1 MKKRTL
7 FLTLT
12 LTMAMSVTSLTG
24 CGTQAKATYDENAI
38 VEETP
43 TTEEDTMKEEVVVAG
58 EDDTSTTEDTSNVE
72 NDIPSTTYGDLVVY
86 NDAIK
91 TDYEVDLETFQ
102 PSDEE
107 YTLSD
112 NVDIYYTDGWQAG
125 YLKKGATISVYD
137 VSTDWIRIYNPEKT
151 DTFTIDFLLVKAGDL
166 SKSTSSDVTT
176 NAEVAFTQDEV
187 LKAIQERF
195 SNKDMGYE
203 LLDAPESDMQKA
215 EFSVSKTETI
225 PTSIVDSYLYAKL
238 NLSDYT
244 KFYIEENGEDNENY
258 NFVIYYKDLYQAE

>member
-12 LTMAMSVTSLTG
+12 LAMAMSVTSLTG
-24 CGTQAKATYDENAI
+24 CGTQAKATYDENEEASTMEEEVI
-38 VEETP
+38 VANDSTKDSTEET
-43 TTEEDTMKEEVVVAG
+43 E
-58 EDDTSTTEDTSNVE
+58 SVE

-91 TDYEVDLETFQ
+91 TNYEVDLETFQ
-102 PSDEE
+102 PSNEE

-137 VSTDWIRIYNPEKT
+137 VSTDWVRIYNPEKT
-151 DTFTIDFLLVKAGDL
+151 DTFTVDFLLVKAGDL

-176 NAEVAFTQDEV
+176 KAEAAFTQDEV

-215 EFSVSKTETI
+215 EFSVSKEETI
-225 PTSIVDSYLYAKL
+225 PTSVVDSYLYAEL
-238 NLSDYT
+238 HLSDYT
-244 KFYIEENGEDNENY
+244 KFYIEENGEDADNY

>member
-12 LTMAMSVTSLTG
+12 LTMAMAATSLTG
-24 CGTQAKATYDENAI
+24 CGTQAKATYDENEEASTMEEEVI
-38 VEETP
+38 VANDSTKDSTEET
-43 TTEEDTMKEEVVVAG
+43 E
-58 EDDTSTTEDTSNVE
+58 SVE

-91 TDYEVDLETFQ
+91 TNYEVDLETFQ
-102 PSDEE
+102 PSNEE

-137 VSTDWIRIYNPEKT
+137 VSTDWVRIYNPEKT
-151 DTFTIDFLLVKAGDL
+151 DTFTVDFLLVKAGDL

-176 NAEVAFTQDEV
+176 KAEAAFTQDEV

-203 LLDAPESDMQKA
+203 LLDAPTDDMQKA
-215 EFSVSKTETI
+215 EFSVSKEETI
-225 PTSIVDSYLYAKL
+225 PTSVVDSYLYAEL
-238 NLSDYT
+238 HLSDYT
-244 KFYIEENGEDNENY
+244 KFYIEENGEDADNY

>member
-12 LTMAMSVTSLTG
+12 LTMAMSLTSLTG
-24 CGTQAKATYDENAI
+24 CGTQAKATYDENEEASTMEEEVI
-38 VEETP
+38 VANDSTKDSTEET
-43 TTEEDTMKEEVVVAG
+43 E
-58 EDDTSTTEDTSNVE
+58 SVE

-91 TDYEVDLETFQ
+91 TNYEVDLETFQ
-102 PSDEE
+102 PSNEE

-137 VSTDWIRIYNPEKT
+137 VSTDWVRIYNPEKT
-151 DTFTIDFLLVKAGDL
+151 DTFTVDFLLVKAGDL

-176 NAEVAFTQDEV
+176 KAEAAFTQDEV

-203 LLDAPESDMQKA
+203 LLDAPTDDMQKA
-215 EFSVSKTETI
+215 EFSVSKEETI
-225 PTSIVDSYLYAKL
+225 PTSVVDSYLYGEL
-238 NLSDYT
+238 HLSDYT
-244 KFYIEENGEDNENY
+244 KFYIEENGEDADNY

>member
-7 FLTLT
+7 FLTLA
-12 LTMAMSVTSLTG
+12 LTMAMSMTSLTG
-24 CGTQAKATYDENAI
+24 CGTQAKATYDENEEASTMEEEVI
-38 VEETP
+38 VANDSTKDSTEET
-43 TTEEDTMKEEVVVAG
+43 E
-58 EDDTSTTEDTSNVE
+58 SVE

-91 TDYEVDLETFQ
+91 TNYEVDLETFQ
-102 PSDEE
+102 PSNEE

-137 VSTDWIRIYNPEKT
+137 VSTDWVRIYNPEKT
-151 DTFTIDFLLVKAGDL
+151 DTFTVDFLLVKAGDL

-176 NAEVAFTQDEV
+176 KAEAAFTQDEV

-203 LLDAPESDMQKA
+203 LLDAPTDDMQKA
-215 EFSVSKTETI
+215 EFSVSKEETI
-225 PTSIVDSYLYAKL
+225 PTSVVDSYLYAEL
-238 NLSDYT
+238 HLSDYT
-244 KFYIEENGEDNENY
+244 KFYIEENGEDADNY

>member
-1 MKKRTL
+1 MMKKKTL

-12 LTMAMSVTSLTG
+12 LAMAMSVTSLTG

-43 TTEEDTMKEEVVVAG
+43 TTEEEVIVANDSTKDSTEE
-58 EDDTSTTEDTSNVE
+58 TESVE

-125 YLKKGATISVYD
+125 YLKKGAAISVYD

-176 NAEVAFTQDEV
+176 NAEAAFTQDEV

-225 PTSIVDSYLYAKL
+225 PTSIVDSYLYAEL
-238 NLSDYT
+238 HLSDYT
-244 KFYIEENGEDNENY
+244 KFYIEENGEDADNY

>member
-1 MKKRTL
+1 MMKKKYL
-7 FLTLT
+7 LLTLT
-12 LTMAMSVTSLTG
+12 LTMAMSMTALTG
-24 CGTQAKATYDENAI
+24 CGTKTSATYDENEEASTMEEEVI
-38 VEETP
+38 VANDSTKDSTEET
-43 TTEEDTMKEEVVVAG
+43 E
-58 EDDTSTTEDTSNVE
+58 SVE

-91 TDYEVDLETFQ
+91 TDYEIDLETFQ

-151 DTFTIDFLLVKAGDL
+151 DTFTVDFLLVKAGDL

-176 NAEVAFTQDEV
+176 KADAVFTQDEI
-187 LKAIQERF
+187 LQAIQKRF
-195 SNKDMGYE
+195 SNKDMSYE
-203 LLDAPESDMQKA
+203 LLDAPTDDMQKA

-225 PTSIVDSYLYAKL
+225 ADSIVDSYLYAEL
-238 NLSDYT
+238 HLSDYT
-244 KFYIEENGEDNENY
+244 KFYIEENGEDGENY

>member
-244 KFYIEENGEDNENY
+244 KFYIEENGEDNENH

>member
-1 MKKRTL
+1 MKKKTL

-12 LTMAMSVTSLTG
+12 LTMAMAATSLTG
-24 CGTQAKATYDENAI
+24 CGTQAKAIYDENEEASTMEEEVI
-38 VEETP
+38 VANDSTKDSTEET
-43 TTEEDTMKEEVVVAG
+43 E
-58 EDDTSTTEDTSNVE
+58 SVE

-137 VSTDWIRIYNPEKT
+137 VSTDWVRIYNPEKT
-151 DTFTIDFLLVKAGDL
+151 DKFTVDFLLVKAGDL

-176 NAEVAFTQDEV
+176 KAEAAFTQDEV

-215 EFSVSKTETI
+215 EFSVSKEETI
-225 PTSIVDSYLYAKL
+225 PTSVVDSYLYAEL
-238 NLSDYT
+238 HLSDYT
-244 KFYIEENGEDNENY
+244 KFYIEENGEDADNY

>member
-1 MKKRTL
+1 MKKKTL

-12 LTMAMSVTSLTG
+12 QTMAMSVTALTG
-24 CGTQAKATYDENAI
+24 CGTQAIATYDENEEASTMGEEVI
-38 VEETP
+38 VANDSTKDSTEET
-43 TTEEDTMKEEVVVAG
+43 E
-58 EDDTSTTEDTSNVE
+58 SVE

-91 TDYEVDLETFQ
+91 TNYEVDLETFQ
-102 PSDEE
+102 PSNEE

-137 VSTDWIRIYNPEKT
+137 VSTDWVRIYNPEKT
-151 DTFTIDFLLVKAGDL
+151 DTFTVDFLLVKAGDL

-176 NAEVAFTQDEV
+176 KAEAAFTQDEV

-203 LLDAPESDMQKA
+203 LLDAPTDDMQKA

-225 PTSIVDSYLYAKL
+225 PTSIVDSYLYAEL

-244 KFYIEENGEDNENY
+244 KFYIEENGEDADNY

>member
-1 MKKRTL
+1 MMKKRTL

-24 CGTQAKATYDENAI
+24 CGTQAKATYDENEEASTMEEEVI
-38 VEETP
+38 VANDSTKDSTEET
-43 TTEEDTMKEEVVVAG
+43 E
-58 EDDTSTTEDTSNVE
+58 SVE

-91 TDYEVDLETFQ
+91 TNYEVDLETFQ
-102 PSDEE
+102 PSNEE

-137 VSTDWIRIYNPEKT
+137 VSTDWVRIYNPEKT
-151 DTFTIDFLLVKAGDL
+151 DTFTVDFLLVKAGDL

-176 NAEVAFTQDEV
+176 KAEAAFTQDEV

-203 LLDAPESDMQKA
+203 LLDAPTDDMQKA
-215 EFSVSKTETI
+215 EFSVSKEETI
-225 PTSIVDSYLYAKL
+225 PTSVVDSYLYAEL
-238 NLSDYT
+238 HLSDYT
-244 KFYIEENGEDNENY
+244 KFYIEENGEDADNY

>member
-24 CGTQAKATYDENAI
+24 CGTQAKATYDENEEASTMEEEVI
-38 VEETP
+38 VANDSTKDSTEET
-43 TTEEDTMKEEVVVAG
+43 E
-58 EDDTSTTEDTSNVE
+58 SVE

-91 TDYEVDLETFQ
+91 TNYEVDLETFQ
-102 PSDEE
+102 PSNEE

-137 VSTDWIRIYNPEKT
+137 VSTDWVRIYNPEKT
-151 DTFTIDFLLVKAGDL
+151 DTFTVDFLLVKAGDL

-176 NAEVAFTQDEV
+176 KAEAAFTQDEV

-203 LLDAPESDMQKA
+203 LLDAPTDDMQKA
-215 EFSVSKTETI
+215 EFSVSKEETI
-225 PTSIVDSYLYAKL
+225 PTSVVDSYLYAEL
-238 NLSDYT
+238 HLSDYT
-244 KFYIEENGEDNENY
+244 KFYIEENGEDADNY

>member
-1 MKKRTL
+1 MMKKRTL

-12 LTMAMSVTSLTG
+12 LTMAMAATSLTG
-24 CGTQAKATYDENAI
+24 CGTQAKATYDENEEASTMEEEVI
-38 VEETP
+38 VANDSTKDSTEET
-43 TTEEDTMKEEVVVAG
+43 E
-58 EDDTSTTEDTSNVE
+58 SVE

-176 NAEVAFTQDEV
+176 NAEAVFTQDEI
-187 LKAIQERF
+187 LQAIQKRF
-195 SNKDMGYE
+195 SNKDMSYE
-203 LLDAPESDMQKA
+203 LLDAPTDDMQKA

-225 PTSIVDSYLYAKL
+225 ADSIVDSYLYAEL
-238 NLSDYT
+238 HLSDYT

>member
-7 FLTLT
+7 FLTLA
-12 LTMAMSVTSLTG
+12 LTIAMSVTALTG
-24 CGTQAKATYDENAI
+24 CGTQAKATYDENEEASTMEEEVI
-38 VEETP
+38 VANDSTKDSTEET
-43 TTEEDTMKEEVVVAG
+43 E
-58 EDDTSTTEDTSNVE
+58 SVE

-91 TDYEVDLETFQ
+91 TNYEVDLETFQ
-102 PSDEE
+102 PSNEE

-137 VSTDWIRIYNPEKT
+137 VSTDWVRIYNPEKT
-151 DTFTIDFLLVKAGDL
+151 DTFTVDFLLVKAGDL

-176 NAEVAFTQDEV
+176 KAEATFTQDEV

-203 LLDAPESDMQKA
+203 LLDTPESDMQKA

-225 PTSIVDSYLYAKL
+225 PTSIVDSYLYAEL

-244 KFYIEENGEDNENY
+244 KFYIEENGEDADNY

>member
-151 DTFTIDFLLVKAGDL
+151 DTFTIDFLLVKVGDL

>member
-7 FLTLT
+7 FLTLA
-12 LTMAMSVTSLTG
+12 LTMAMSVTALTG
-24 CGTQAKATYDENAI
+24 CGTQAKATYDENEEASTMEEEVI
-38 VEETP
+38 VANDSTKDSTEET
-43 TTEEDTMKEEVVVAG
+43 E
-58 EDDTSTTEDTSNVE
+58 SVE

-91 TDYEVDLETFQ
+91 TNYEVDLETFQ
-102 PSDEE
+102 PSNEE

-137 VSTDWIRIYNPEKT
+137 VSTDWVRIYNPEKT
-151 DTFTIDFLLVKAGDL
+151 DTFTVDFLLVKAGDL

-176 NAEVAFTQDEV
+176 KAEATFTQDEV

-215 EFSVSKTETI
+215 EFSVSKEETI
-225 PTSIVDSYLYAKL
+225 PTSVVDSYLYAEL
-238 NLSDYT
+238 HLSDYT
-244 KFYIEENGEDNENY
+244 KFYIEENGEDADNY

>member
-7 FLTLT
+7 LLTLT
-12 LTMAMSVTSLTG
+12 LTMAMAATSLTG
-24 CGTQAKATYDENAI
+24 CGTQAKAIYDENEEASTMEEEVI
-38 VEETP
+38 VANDSTKDSTEET
-43 TTEEDTMKEEVVVAG
+43 E
-58 EDDTSTTEDTSNVE
+58 SVE

-102 PSDEE
+102 PSNEE

-151 DTFTIDFLLVKAGDL
+151 DTFTVDFLLVKVGDL
-166 SKSTSSDVTT
+166 SKSTSSDVITK
-176 NAEVAFTQDEV
+176 AEAVFTQDEV
-187 LKAIQERF
+187 LAKIQERF

-215 EFSVSKTETI
+215 EFSVSKEETI
-225 PTSIVDSYLYAKL
+225 PTSVVDSYLYAEL
-238 NLSDYT
+238 HLSDYT
-244 KFYIEENGEDNENY
+244 KFYIEENGEDADNY

>member
-24 CGTQAKATYDENAI
+24 CGTQAKATYDENEEASTMEEEVI
-38 VEETP
+38 VANDSTKDSTEET
-43 TTEEDTMKEEVVVAG
+43 E
-58 EDDTSTTEDTSNVE
+58 SVE

-91 TDYEVDLETFQ
+91 TNYEVDLETFQ
-102 PSDEE
+102 PSNEE

-137 VSTDWIRIYNPEKT
+137 VSTDWVRIYNPEKT
-151 DTFTIDFLLVKAGDL
+151 DTFTVDFLLVKAGDL

-176 NAEVAFTQDEV
+176 KAEATFTQDEV

-203 LLDAPESDMQKA
+203 LLDTPESDMQKA

-225 PTSIVDSYLYAKL
+225 PTSIVDSYLYAEL

-244 KFYIEENGEDNENY
+244 KFYIEENGEDADNY

>member
-1 MKKRTL
+1 MKRKAL
-7 FLTLT
+7 FLTLA
-12 LTMAMSVTSLTG
+12 LTMIMSMTSLTG
-24 CGTQAKATYDENAI
+24 CGEQKETAEEQTAVENTVSQEDVAI
-38 VEETP
+38 EE
-43 TTEEDTMKEEVVVAG
+43 K
-58 EDDTSTTEDTSNVE
+58 STEDTESVE

-112 NVDIYYTDGWQAG
+112 NVDVYYTDGWQAG

-137 VSTDWIRIYNPEKT
+137 VSTDGIRIYNPEKT
-151 DTFTIDFLLVKAGDL
+151 DTFTVDFLLVKADDL
-166 SKSTSSDVTT
+166 SKSTSDDVTT
-176 NAEVAFTQDEV
+176 SAEATFTQDEV

-195 SNKDMGYE
+195 SNKDMSYE
-203 LLDAPESDMQKA
+203 LLDAPTDDMQKA

-225 PTSIVDSYLYAKL
+225 PTSVIDTYLYPDL
-238 NLSDYT
+238 HLSDYT
-244 KFYIEENGEDNENY
+244 KFYIEENGEDGENY
-258 NFVIYYKDLYQAE
+258 YFVIYYKDLYQAE

>member
-24 CGTQAKATYDENAI
+24 CGTQAKATYDENEEASTMEEEVI
-38 VEETP
+38 VANDSTKDSTEET
-43 TTEEDTMKEEVVVAG
+43 E
-58 EDDTSTTEDTSNVE
+58 SVE

-91 TDYEVDLETFQ
+91 TNYEVDLETFQ
-102 PSDEE
+102 PSNEE

-137 VSTDWIRIYNPEKT
+137 VSTDWVRIYNPEKT
-151 DTFTIDFLLVKAGDL
+151 DTFTVDFLLVKAGDL

-176 NAEVAFTQDEV
+176 KAEAAFTQDEV

-203 LLDAPESDMQKA
+203 LLDAPTDDMQKA
-215 EFSVSKTETI
+215 EFSVSKEETI
-225 PTSIVDSYLYAKL
+225 PTSVVDSYLYGEL
-238 NLSDYT
+238 HLSDYT
-244 KFYIEENGEDNENY
+244 KFYIEENGEDADNY

>member
-12 LTMAMSVTSLTG
+12 LTMAMAATSLTG
-24 CGTQAKATYDENAI
+24 CGTQAKAIYDENEEASTMEEEVI
-38 VEETP
+38 VANDSTKDSTEET
-43 TTEEDTMKEEVVVAG
+43 E
-58 EDDTSTTEDTSNVE
+58 SVE

-151 DTFTIDFLLVKAGDL
+151 DTFTVDFLLVKAGDL
-166 SKSTSSDVTT
+166 
-176 NAEVAFTQDEV
+176 
-187 LKAIQERF
+187 
-195 SNKDMGYE
+195 
-203 LLDAPESDMQKA
+203 
-215 EFSVSKTETI
+215 
-225 PTSIVDSYLYAKL
+225 
-238 NLSDYT
+238 
-244 KFYIEENGEDNENY
+244 
-258 NFVIYYKDLYQAE
+258 

>member
-24 CGTQAKATYDENAI
+24 CGTQAKATYDENEEASTMEEEVI
-38 VEETP
+38 VANDSTKDSTEET
-43 TTEEDTMKEEVVVAG
+43 E
-58 EDDTSTTEDTSNVE
+58 SVE

>member
-24 CGTQAKATYDENAI
+24 CGTQAKATYDENEEASTMEEEVI
-38 VEETP
+38 VANDSTKDSTEET
-43 TTEEDTMKEEVVVAG
+43 E
-58 EDDTSTTEDTSNVE
+58 SVE

-91 TDYEVDLETFQ
+91 TNYEVDLETFQ
-102 PSDEE
+102 PSNEE

-137 VSTDWIRIYNPEKT
+137 VSTDWVRIYNPEKT
-151 DTFTIDFLLVKAGDL
+151 DTFTVDFLLVKAGDL

-176 NAEVAFTQDEV
+176 KAEAAFTQDEV

-215 EFSVSKTETI
+215 EFSVSKEETI
-225 PTSIVDSYLYAKL
+225 PTSVVDSYLYAEL
-238 NLSDYT
+238 HLSDYT
-244 KFYIEENGEDNENY
+244 KFYIEENGEDADNY

>member
-58 EDDTSTTEDTSNVE
+58 EDDTSTTKDTSNVE
-72 NDIPSTTYGDLVVY
+72 NDIIQFDNSSAVPEYILSDMEFEANTRELNEKYGFTDKHIVQSFEATKEVPVY
-86 NDAIK
+86 SEEGIRVGNIK
-91 TDYEVDLETFQ
+91 NGATIELSEHGINTNWYRFKNPVSGTDYEYLYVNQDDIPVSVDA
-102 PSDEE
+102 
-107 YTLSD
+107 
-112 NVDIYYTDGWQAG
+112 V
-125 YLKKGATISVYD
+125 
-137 VSTDWIRIYNPEKT
+137 
-151 DTFTIDFLLVKAGDL
+151 
-166 SKSTSSDVTT
+166 
-176 NAEVAFTQDEV
+176 FTQDEI
-187 LKAIQERF
+187 LQAIQKRF
-195 SNKDMGYE
+195 SNKDMSYE
-203 LLDAPESDMQKA
+203 LLDAPTDDMQKA

-225 PTSIVDSYLYAKL
+225 ADSIVDSYLYAEL
-238 NLSDYT
+238 HLSDYT
-244 KFYIEENGEDNENY
+244 KFYIEENGEDGENY

>member
-1 MKKRTL
+1 MMKKRTL
-7 FLTLT
+7 FLTLA
-12 LTMAMSVTSLTG
+12 LTMAMSMTALTG
-24 CGTQAKATYDENAI
+24 CGTKTSATDDAI

>member
-1 MKKRTL
+1 MMKKKYL
-7 FLTLT
+7 LLTLT
-12 LTMAMSVTSLTG
+12 LTMAMAATSLTG
-24 CGTQAKATYDENAI
+24 CGTQAKAIYDENEEASTMEEEVI
-38 VEETP
+38 VANDSTKDSTEET
-43 TTEEDTMKEEVVVAG
+43 E
-58 EDDTSTTEDTSNVE
+58 SVE

-176 NAEVAFTQDEV
+176 NAEAAFTQDEV

-225 PTSIVDSYLYAKL
+225 PTSIVDSYLYAEL
-238 NLSDYT
+238 TLSDYT